1 MSRNHEEL
9 LKHGPHGNY
18 TRGGQRMEKKGNDTD
33 HLFFQSNI
41 NSEFVLKKR
50 NGVKR

>member
-41 NSEFVLKKR
+41 KCGKYNPLCFVLW
-50 NGVKR
+50 

>member
-18 TRGGQRMEKKGNDTD
+18 TRGRQRMEKKGNDTVYFSNQ
-33 HLFFQSNI
+33 FFFSNFSNQI
-41 NSEFVLKKR
+41 
-50 NGVKR
+50 